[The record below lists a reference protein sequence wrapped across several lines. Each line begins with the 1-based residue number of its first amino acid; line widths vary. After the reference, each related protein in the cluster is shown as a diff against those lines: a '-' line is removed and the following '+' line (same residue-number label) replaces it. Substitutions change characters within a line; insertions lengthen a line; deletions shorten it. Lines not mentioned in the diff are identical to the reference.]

1 MPVNG
6 IIHLSDAS
14 LIAVHALA
22 ALASE
27 PDRRVLGKDLA
38 TSMGAS
44 ENHLAKVMQRLV
56 RAELVLSVKGPH
68 GGFRLARD
76 PGAVTFREAIEA
88 VDGPLTGDFCPFSPD
103 HCDPSACIF
112 GHELSRQAEG
122 LVAYLGRRTIAD
134 ILRDGVPRFLSGP
147 GDGGRKKPD
156 GSPKGRRAAAGSRIA
171 GANPEPARPDR
182 VRRG

>member
-27 PDRRVLGKDLA
+27 PERRVLGKDLA
-38 TSMGAS
+38 AAMGAS

-112 GHELSRQAEG
+112 GHEVARQAEG

-134 ILRDGVPRFLSGP
+134 ILREGVPRFLSGP
-147 GDGGRKKPD
+147 AAGGGKISAETR
-156 GSPKGRRAAAGSRIA
+156 GGGRAAAVARGA
-171 GANPEPARPDR
+171 GANPERARPDR
-182 VRRG
+182 ARRG

>member
-38 TSMGAS
+38 ASMGAS

-156 GSPKGRRAAAGSRIA
+156 GSPEGRRAAAGSQIA